1 LENRAPRIKPK
12 QPDQKDECMTNQTDK
27 PVGKLTPLTYADKII
42 GVYRKCTCPEG
53 SSAEGSV
60 KITRKPDGT
69 NVATCK
75 FCGAT
80 LEWGGPAG
88 QKKE

>member
-1 LENRAPRIKPK
+1 
-12 QPDQKDECMTNQTDK
+12 MTNQTDK

-69 NVATCK
+69 NVTSLQILRGDTGIGRSGREQAVRGLMSCT
-75 FCGAT
+75 
-80 LEWGGPAG
+80 PN
-88 QKKE
+88 

>member
-1 LENRAPRIKPK
+1 MENKDKDMTDQPEKPK
-12 QPDQKDECMTNQTDK
+12 
-27 PVGKLTPLTYADKII
+27 GKLTPLTFADKII
-42 GVYRKCTCPEG
+42 GVYRKCSCPEG

-80 LEWGGPAG
+80 LEWGGSAG
-88 QKKE
+88 NKVPES